1 MTKYQEFGNKLAEMS
16 GETVITRWPLR
27 AWSWRALFFWTIAA
41 RLPGHQKAAMHN
53 VLTERKDYLNKIW
66 ESGHCGAPP
75 SHVSVS
81 SPPFPPTHPGP
92 VLDQGKRPLRCAP
105 SSTPR
110 PWTPTY
116 ILLLSQ
122 STALIGESGHRG
134 APPFHVYCLCL
145 LQSILLPIAVGLDL
159 GKRPLRRAPFSR
171 LCPPHISSLPITVR
185 YLIRESGHC
194 GAPPLQ
200 LLARGLLPTFSFS
213 PVEWSGNAAIA
224 VRPPF
229 KFMHYTATP
238 LPWFGTAATAVRPLP
253 WIHPIPS

>member
-1 MTKYQEFGNKLAEMS
+1 MRPFPWTTLSVVSFGCDRGK
-16 GETVITRWPLR
+16 RPLR
-27 AWSWRALFFWTIAA
+27 RAPLSSLRSFGYSQSLFLPIAVQD
-41 RLPGHQKAAMHN
+41 L
-53 VLTERKDYLNKIW
+53 IW

-116 ILLLSQ
+116 ILLLCQ
-122 STALIGESGHRG
+122 STALIGESGHR
-134 APPFHVYCLCL
+134 
-145 LQSILLPIAVGLDL
+145 
-159 GKRPLRRAPFSR
+159 
-171 LCPPHISSLPITVR
+171 
-185 YLIRESGHC
+185 

-213 PVEWSGNAAIA
+213 PVE
-224 VRPPF
+224 
-229 KFMHYTATP
+229 
-238 LPWFGTAATAVRPLP
+238 
-253 WIHPIPS
+253 